1 MSNQSNNNRFNQ
13 NRDYSL
19 YSASNT
25 ENNTTKDTFLKN
37 GSNIIKNDY
46 NNNFSSPNTRR
57 DTEGV
62 SPYVL
67 DAKIKDLES
76 KLSTLEETNQILLE
90 RINTNERNFQIQLK
104 QLQVNNLEERENRY
118 KAEKVINNQTIS
130 DETLRLGFQNAN
142 YPISD
147 KEFSVVMT
155 HFDPI
160 NKSKVSV
167 ENLKHEISKYEP
179 KYFTQSYQKIDPD
192 EIETKLKNFSKQVL
206 Y

>member
-118 KAEKVINNQTIS
+118 KAEKVINNIS
-130 DETLRLGFQNAN
+130 EQNNAN
-142 YPISD
+142 SND
-147 KEFSVVMT
+147 
-155 HFDPI
+155 I
-160 NKSKVSV
+160 N
-167 ENLKHEISKYEP
+167 I
-179 KYFTQSYQKIDPD
+179 
-192 EIETKLKNFSKQVL
+192 KLNMLQEALVKGDTEKMLQRR
-206 Y
+206 